1 MFKTI
6 ILLKQPVNA
15 KRGPAFRSRNVSIS
29 RIEFRDLR
37 TGILRRPDPKLAS
50 FLPGNILI
58 HHRLQPKFNT
68 TLKRGKRVK
77 INIAGQIFRTFEDT
91 INRMPDTVLG
101 NPERRKEYYDPEN
114 NEYFFDRHR
123 ESFPAILYF
132 YQSDG
137 IMGKLRLKYA
147 HGVKWV
153 RLRLE
158 SLYLYISSRDQI
170 QIIFRKTEMDSFGY
184 FHRRNN
190 LFWIDTLFRRCRS
203 RE

>member
-1 MFKTI
+1 MCQYPTS
-6 ILLKQPVNA
+6 N
-15 KRGPAFRSRNVSIS
+15 S
-29 RIEFRDLR
+29 
-37 TGILRRPDPKLAS
+37 GILGRPNPHPTAQLE
-50 FLPGNILI
+50 LCLMNHILI
-58 HHRLQPKFNT
+58 HYRLQPKFNT

-137 IMGKLRLKYA
+137 IMGKLGLKILA
-147 HGVKWV
+147 
-153 RLRLE
+153 
-158 SLYLYISSRDQI
+158 
-170 QIIFRKTEMDSFGY
+170 
-184 FHRRNN
+184 
-190 LFWIDTLFRRCRS
+190 
-203 RE
+203 

>member
-1 MFKTI
+1 MSRKIIEMFKTV
-6 ILLKQPVNA
+6 LFKKSDHLKREPVL
-15 KRGPAFRSRNVSIS
+15 PSRNVSIS
-29 RIEFRDLR
+29 HIEFKDLR
-37 TGILRRPDPKLAS
+37 WGIFGRSDPYLGF
-50 FLPGNILI
+50 FLVNHILI

-137 IMGKLRLKYA
+137 IMGKLGSTSVHRPN
-147 HGVKWV
+147 GV
-153 RLRLE
+153 E
-158 SLYLYISSRDQI
+158 
-170 QIIFRKTEMDSFGY
+170 
-184 FHRRNN
+184 
-190 LFWIDTLFRRCRS
+190 
-203 RE
+203 

>member
-1 MFKTI
+1 MCQYPTS
-6 ILLKQPVNA
+6 N
-15 KRGPAFRSRNVSIS
+15 S
-29 RIEFRDLR
+29 
-37 TGILRRPDPKLAS
+37 GIFGRLDPYLSS
-50 FLPGNILI
+50 FLADHILI

-137 IMGKLRLKYA
+137 IMGKLGSTSVHRPN
-147 HGVKWV
+147 GV
-153 RLRLE
+153 E
-158 SLYLYISSRDQI
+158 
-170 QIIFRKTEMDSFGY
+170 
-184 FHRRNN
+184 
-190 LFWIDTLFRRCRS
+190 
-203 RE
+203 